1 MNFFSIA
8 YNNFKHNIKTYALN
22 LMAMIFSVAVY
33 YNFIA
38 LSDNPQIVQ
47 LNQIMN
53 IVRSASTSTAVLL
66 LVFLIFFIWYSNSF
80 FLKQKKKEIGIYAF
94 MGIDNYKIGLIYA
107 LEGFLQGLLSIVIG
121 SFVGVLF
128 SKLFIMLLCKVA
140 FLDVKINFFISV
152 HALIETIIT
161 FLIIFFII
169 SVLGYFNI
177 VRSKL
182 IDLFNASKQQEGLP
196 KLSKFKAVSSIIII
210 LGAYG
215 MCTSLSK
222 LMVIASVPVITIM
235 VIFATYGLFG
245 SFFSMIMRYLL
256 DKKQILYNGT
266 NIVSISNIVFR
277 IKGNY
282 KTLATIAIL
291 IASAITALGTA
302 TSIKYNTKIELDLP
316 YSFTYVL
323 DGNFEDEIESKVNKY
338 ITSAN
343 HSILLKEKVNFILV
357 NKLKIDDN
365 LSNDEFMVVKA
376 SDFKKITRDLKV
388 KDTEDILKKS
398 ELRSG
403 EAIYVQRPKTLVQ
416 ANKLQKVQISNLKY
430 NVKMDLKTPLFGGI
444 KNNPCLIV
452 NDKDYEIIK
461 NDFKESKF
469 YGIIVND
476 QKNTLDLS
484 AKLRTIRVLDNN
496 LYSYAQKYRSGYEG
510 YGVIFFMGCFLALV
524 FVVATGSIIH
534 FKILSEAYMDKEKYK
549 ILLKIGMTE
558 KELKRTISK
567 QAAVYFILPLL
578 VGVIHSSFGIVILG
592 RLMECNLI
600 LPTVISVATFGV
612 IYGMFYIF
620 TLGKFRQVLNPYN

>member
-1 MNFFSIA
+1 MNSFSIA

-38 LSDNPQIVQ
+38 LNDNPQIVQ
-47 LNQIMN
+47 LNEIMN
-53 IVRSASTSTAVLL
+53 VVRSASTSTAVLL

-121 SFVGVLF
+121 SFIGILF

-140 FLDVKINFFISV
+140 FLDVKVNFFISV

-182 IDLFNASKQQEGLP
+182 IDLFNASRKQEGLP
-196 KLSKFKAVSSIIII
+196 KLSKFKAAASIIII
-210 LGAYG
+210 LIAYG
-215 MCTSLSK
+215 MCIGLPKLS
-222 LMVIASVPVITIM
+222 VIGSIPIITIM
-235 VIFATYGLFG
+235 VIFATYWLFG

-266 NIVSISNIVFR
+266 NVISISNIVFR

-302 TSIKYNTKIELDLP
+302 TSIKYNTNIELDLP
-316 YSFTYVL
+316 YSFTYIL
-323 DGNFEDEIESKVNKY
+323 DGNTGDEIEPKVNKY

-343 HSILLKEKVNFILV
+343 HNILLKEKVNFIFV
-357 NKLKIDDN
+357 DKFKTDENFSK
-365 LSNDEFMVVKA
+365 DEFMVVKA
-376 SDFKKITRDLKV
+376 SDFKKITGDLKV
-388 KDTEDILKKS
+388 KDAENILEKS
-398 ELRSG
+398 KLESG
-403 EAIYVQRPKTLVQ
+403 EVIYVERPKTLVGAKKIQ
-416 ANKLQKVQISNLKY
+416 NIEISNLKY
-430 NVKMDLKTPLFGGI
+430 KVKMNLKTPLFGGI
-444 KNNPCLIV
+444 ENDPCLIV
-452 NDKDYEIIK
+452 NDKDYEAMK
-461 NDFKESKF
+461 ANFKESKF

-484 AKLRTIRVLDNN
+484 AKLKTIRVLDNN
-496 LYSYAQKYRSGYEG
+496 LYSYAQKYRSGYEA
-510 YGVIFFMGCFLALV
+510 YGVVFFMGCFLALV

-567 QAAVYFILPLL
+567 QAAVYFVLPLL
-578 VGVIHSSFGIVILG
+578 VGVIHSLFAIVILG
-592 RLMECNLI
+592 RLMECNLV
-600 LPTVISVATFGV
+600 LPTVISVMIFIV

-620 TLGKFRQVLNPYN
+620 TLDKFRKVI

>member
-1 MNFFSIA
+1 MNSFSIA

-38 LSDNPQIVQ
+38 LNDNPQIVQ

-53 IVRSASTSTAVLL
+53 IVRTASTSTAVLL
-66 LVFLIFFIWYSNSF
+66 LVFLVFFIWYSNSF

-121 SFVGVLF
+121 SFVGILF

-182 IDLFNASKQQEGLP
+182 IDLFNASRRQEGLP
-196 KLSKFKAVSSIIII
+196 KLSKFKAAASIIII
-210 LGAYG
+210 LIAYG
-215 MCTSLSK
+215 MCIRLPK
-222 LMVIASVPVITIM
+222 LAVIGSVPIITIM
-235 VIFATYGLFG
+235 IIFATYWLFG
-245 SFFSMIMRYLL
+245 SFFSMIMRYIL

-302 TSIKYNTKIELDLP
+302 ASIKYNTNIGLDLP

-323 DGNFEDEIESKVNKY
+323 DGNTGDEIEPKVNKY

-343 HSILLKEKVNFILV
+343 HNILLKEKVNFIFV
-357 NKLKIDDN
+357 NKFKTDEN
-365 LSNDEFMVVKA
+365 FSEDEFMVVKA
-376 SDFKKITRDLKV
+376 SDFKKITKDLKV
-388 KDTEDILKKS
+388 KDAEDLLEKS

-403 EAIYVQRPKTLVQ
+403 EVIYVQRPKTLVQ
-416 ANKLQKVQISNLKY
+416 ASKIRNIEISNLKY

-444 KNNPCLIV
+444 INDPCLVV
-452 NDKDYEIIK
+452 NDKDYEMIK
-461 NDFKESKF
+461 SNFKESKF

-496 LYSYAQKYRSGYEG
+496 LYSYAQKYRSGYEA

-567 QAAVYFILPLL
+567 QTAVYFILPLL
-578 VGVIHSSFGIVILG
+578 VGVIHSSFGIVILS
-592 RLMECNLI
+592 RLMDCNLV
-600 LPTVISVATFGV
+600 LPTAISVATFIA

-620 TLGKFRQVLNPYN
+620 TLGKFRKVI

>member
-1 MNFFSIA
+1 
-8 YNNFKHNIKTYALN
+8 
-22 LMAMIFSVAVY
+22 MAMIFSVAVY

-38 LSDNPQIVQ
+38 LNDNPQIVQ
-47 LNQIMN
+47 INEIMN

-66 LVFLIFFIWYSNSF
+66 LVFLVFFIWYSNSF

-121 SFVGVLF
+121 SFVGILF
-128 SKLFIMLLCKVA
+128 SKLFIMILCKVA

-182 IDLFNASKQQEGLP
+182 IDLFNASRKQEGLP
-196 KLSKFKAVSSIIII
+196 KLSKFKAAASIIII
-210 LGAYG
+210 LIAYG
-215 MCTSLSK
+215 MCISLPK
-222 LMVIASVPVITIM
+222 LAVIGSVPIITIM
-235 VIFATYGLFG
+235 IIFATYWLFG
-245 SFFSMIMRYLL
+245 SFFSMIMRYIL

-277 IKGNY
+277 IKENY

-302 TSIKYNTKIELDLP
+302 ASIKYNTNIELDLP
-316 YSFTYVL
+316 YSFTYIL
-323 DGNFEDEIESKVNKY
+323 DGNTGDEIEPKVNKY

-343 HSILLKEKVNFILV
+343 HNILLKEKVNFIFV
-357 NKLKIDDN
+357 NKSKTDEN
-365 LSNDEFMVVKA
+365 FSEDEFMVVKA
-376 SDFKKITRDLKV
+376 SDFKKITKDLKV
-388 KDTEDILKKS
+388 KDAEGILQKS
-398 ELRSG
+398 ELKSG
-403 EAIYVQRPKTLVQ
+403 EVIYVQRPKTLVQ
-416 ANKLQKVQISNLKY
+416 ASKIKNIEINNLKY

-444 KNNPCLIV
+444 INDPCLVV
-452 NDKDYEIIK
+452 NDKDYEAMK
-461 NDFKESKF
+461 GNFKESKF

-496 LYSYAQKYRSGYEG
+496 LYSYAQKYRSGYEA

-558 KELKRTISK
+558 RELKSTISK
-567 QAAVYFILPLL
+567 QTAVYFILPLL
-578 VGVIHSSFGIVILG
+578 VGVIHSSFGIVILS
-592 RLMECNLI
+592 RLMDCNL
-600 LPTVISVATFGV
+600 LLTTAISVVTFIV

-620 TLGKFRQVLNPYN
+620 TLGKFRKVI

>member
-1 MNFFSIA
+1 MNSFSIA

-38 LSDNPQIVQ
+38 LNDNPQIVQ
-47 LNQIMN
+47 INEIMN

-66 LVFLIFFIWYSNSF
+66 LVFLVFFIWYSNSF

-121 SFVGVLF
+121 SFVGILF
-128 SKLFIMLLCKVA
+128 SKLFIMILCKVA

-182 IDLFNASKQQEGLP
+182 IDLFNASRKQEGLP
-196 KLSKFKAVSSIIII
+196 KLSKFKAAASIIII
-210 LGAYG
+210 LIAYG
-215 MCTSLSK
+215 MCISLPK
-222 LMVIASVPVITIM
+222 LAVIGSVPIITIM
-235 VIFATYGLFG
+235 IIFATYWLFG
-245 SFFSMIMRYLL
+245 SFFSMIMRYIL

-277 IKGNY
+277 IKENY

-302 TSIKYNTKIELDLP
+302 ASIKYNTNIELDLP
-316 YSFTYVL
+316 YSFTYIL
-323 DGNFEDEIESKVNKY
+323 DGNTGDEIEPKVNKY

-343 HSILLKEKVNFILV
+343 HNILLKEKVNFIFV
-357 NKLKIDDN
+357 NKSKTDEN
-365 LSNDEFMVVKA
+365 FSEDEFMVVKA
-376 SDFKKITRDLKV
+376 SDFKKITKDLKV
-388 KDTEDILKKS
+388 KDAEGILQKS
-398 ELRSG
+398 ELKSG
-403 EAIYVQRPKTLVQ
+403 EVIYVQRPKTLVQ
-416 ANKLQKVQISNLKY
+416 ASKIKNIEINNLKY

-444 KNNPCLIV
+444 INDPCLVV
-452 NDKDYEIIK
+452 NDKDYEAMK
-461 NDFKESKF
+461 GNFKESKF

-496 LYSYAQKYRSGYEG
+496 LYSYAQKYRSGYEA

-558 KELKRTISK
+558 RELKSTISK
-567 QAAVYFILPLL
+567 QTAVYFILPLL
-578 VGVIHSSFGIVILG
+578 VGVIHSSFGIVILS
-592 RLMECNLI
+592 RLMDCNL
-600 LPTVISVATFGV
+600 LLTTAISVVTFIV

-620 TLGKFRQVLNPYN
+620 TLGKFRKVI

>member
-1 MNFFSIA
+1 MNSFSIA

-38 LSDNPQIVQ
+38 LNDNPQIVQ
-47 LNQIMN
+47 INEIMN
-53 IVRSASTSTAVLL
+53 IVISASTSTAVLL
-66 LVFLIFFIWYSNSF
+66 LVFLVFFIWYSNSF

-121 SFVGVLF
+121 SFVGILF
-128 SKLFIMLLCKVA
+128 SKLFIMILCKVA

-182 IDLFNASKQQEGLP
+182 IDLFNASRKQEGLP
-196 KLSKFKAVSSIIII
+196 KLSKFKAAASIIII
-210 LGAYG
+210 LIAYG
-215 MCTSLSK
+215 MCISLPK
-222 LMVIASVPVITIM
+222 LAVIGSVPIITIM
-235 VIFATYGLFG
+235 IIFATYWLFG
-245 SFFSMIMRYLL
+245 SFFSMIMRYIL

-277 IKGNY
+277 IKENY

-302 TSIKYNTKIELDLP
+302 ASIKYNTNIELDLP
-316 YSFTYVL
+316 YSFTYIL
-323 DGNFEDEIESKVNKY
+323 DGNTGDEIEPKVNKY

-343 HSILLKEKVNFILV
+343 HNILLKEKVNFIFV
-357 NKLKIDDN
+357 NKSKTDEN
-365 LSNDEFMVVKA
+365 FSEDEFMVVKA
-376 SDFKKITRDLKV
+376 SDFKKITKDLKV
-388 KDTEDILKKS
+388 KDAEGILQKS
-398 ELRSG
+398 ELKSG
-403 EAIYVQRPKTLVQ
+403 EVIYVQRPKTLVQ
-416 ANKLQKVQISNLKY
+416 ASKIKNIEINNLKY

-444 KNNPCLIV
+444 INDPCLVV
-452 NDKDYEIIK
+452 NDKDYEAMK
-461 NDFKESKF
+461 GNFKESKF

-496 LYSYAQKYRSGYEG
+496 LYSYAQKYRSGYEA

-558 KELKRTISK
+558 RELKSTISK
-567 QAAVYFILPLL
+567 QTAVYFILPLL
-578 VGVIHSSFGIVILG
+578 VGVIHSSFGIVILS
-592 RLMECNLI
+592 RLMDCNL
-600 LPTVISVATFGV
+600 LLTTAISVVTFIV

-620 TLGKFRQVLNPYN
+620 TLGKFRKVI

>member
-1 MNFFSIA
+1 MNSFSIA

-38 LSDNPQIVQ
+38 LNDNPQIVQ
-47 LNQIMN
+47 INEIMN

-66 LVFLIFFIWYSNSF
+66 LVFLVFFIWYSNSF

-121 SFVGVLF
+121 SFVGILF
-128 SKLFIMLLCKVA
+128 SKLFIMILCKVA

-152 HALIETIIT
+152 YALIETIIT

-182 IDLFNASKQQEGLP
+182 IDLFNASRKQEGLP
-196 KLSKFKAVSSIIII
+196 KLSKFKAAASIIII
-210 LGAYG
+210 LIAYG
-215 MCTSLSK
+215 MCISLPK
-222 LMVIASVPVITIM
+222 LAVIGSVPIITIM
-235 VIFATYGLFG
+235 IIFATYWLFG
-245 SFFSMIMRYLL
+245 SFFSMIMRYIL

-277 IKGNY
+277 IKENY

-302 TSIKYNTKIELDLP
+302 ASIKYNTNIELDLP
-316 YSFTYVL
+316 YSFTYIL
-323 DGNFEDEIESKVNKY
+323 DGNTGDEIEPKVNKY

-343 HSILLKEKVNFILV
+343 HNILLKEKVNFIFV
-357 NKLKIDDN
+357 NKSKTDEN
-365 LSNDEFMVVKA
+365 FSEDEFMVVKA
-376 SDFKKITRDLKV
+376 SDFKKITKDLKV
-388 KDTEDILKKS
+388 KDAEGILQKS
-398 ELRSG
+398 ELKSG
-403 EAIYVQRPKTLVQ
+403 EVIYVQRPKTLVQ
-416 ANKLQKVQISNLKY
+416 ASKIKNIEINNLKY

-444 KNNPCLIV
+444 INDPCLVV
-452 NDKDYEIIK
+452 NDKDYEAMK
-461 NDFKESKF
+461 GNFKESKF

-496 LYSYAQKYRSGYEG
+496 LYSYAQKYRSGYEA

-558 KELKRTISK
+558 RELKSTISK
-567 QAAVYFILPLL
+567 QTAVYFILPLL
-578 VGVIHSSFGIVILG
+578 VGVIHSSFGIVILS
-592 RLMECNLI
+592 RLMDCNL
-600 LPTVISVATFGV
+600 LLTTAISVVTFIV

-620 TLGKFRQVLNPYN
+620 TLGKFRKVI

>member
-1 MNFFSIA
+1 MNSFSIA

-38 LSDNPQIVQ
+38 LNDNPQISK
-47 LNQIMN
+47 LSEIMN
-53 IVRSASTSTAVLL
+53 IVRTASTSTAVLL
-66 LVFLIFFIWYSNSF
+66 LVFLVFFIWYSNSF
-80 FLKQKKKEIGIYAF
+80 FLKQKKKEIGVYAF

-121 SFVGVLF
+121 SFVGILF

-182 IDLFNASKQQEGLP
+182 IDLFNASRKQEGLP
-196 KLSKFKAVSSIIII
+196 KLSKFKAAASIIII
-210 LGAYG
+210 LIAYG
-215 MCTSLSK
+215 MCISLPK
-222 LMVIASVPVITIM
+222 LAVIGSVPIITIM
-235 VIFATYGLFG
+235 IIFATYWLFG
-245 SFFSMIMRYLL
+245 SFFSMIMRYIL

-302 TSIKYNTKIELDLP
+302 ASIKYNTNIGLDLP

-323 DGNFEDEIESKVNKY
+323 DGNTGDEIEPKVNKY

-343 HSILLKEKVNFILV
+343 HNILLKEKVNFIFV
-357 NKLKIDDN
+357 NKFKTDEN
-365 LSNDEFMVVKA
+365 FSEDEFMVVKA
-376 SDFKKITRDLKV
+376 SDFKKITKDLKV
-388 KDTEDILKKS
+388 KDAEDLLEKS

-403 EAIYVQRPKTLVQ
+403 EVIYVQRPKTLVQ
-416 ANKLQKVQISNLKY
+416 ASKIKNIEISNLKY

-444 KNNPCLIV
+444 INDPCLVV
-452 NDKDYEIIK
+452 NDKDYEMIK
-461 NDFKESKF
+461 SNFKESKF

-496 LYSYAQKYRSGYEG
+496 LYSYAQKYRSGYEA

-558 KELKRTISK
+558 RELKSTISK
-567 QAAVYFILPLL
+567 QTAVYFILPLL
-578 VGVIHSSFGIVILG
+578 VGVIHSSFGIVILS
-592 RLMECNLI
+592 RLMDCNL
-600 LPTVISVATFGV
+600 LLTTAISVVTFIV

-620 TLGKFRQVLNPYN
+620 TLGKFRKVI

>member
-1 MNFFSIA
+1 MNSFSIA

-38 LSDNPQIVQ
+38 LNDNPQIVQ
-47 LNQIMN
+47 INEIMN

-66 LVFLIFFIWYSNSF
+66 LVFLVFFIWYSNSF

-121 SFVGVLF
+121 SFVGILF
-128 SKLFIMLLCKVA
+128 SKLFIMILCKVA

-182 IDLFNASKQQEGLP
+182 IDLFNASRKQEGLP
-196 KLSKFKAVSSIIII
+196 KLSKFKAAASIIII
-210 LGAYG
+210 LIAYG
-215 MCTSLSK
+215 MCISLPK
-222 LMVIASVPVITIM
+222 LAVIGSVPIITIM
-235 VIFATYGLFG
+235 IIFATYWLFG
-245 SFFSMIMRYLL
+245 SFFSMIMRYIL

-277 IKGNY
+277 IKENY

-302 TSIKYNTKIELDLP
+302 ASIKYNTNIELDLP
-316 YSFTYVL
+316 YSFTYIL
-323 DGNFEDEIESKVNKY
+323 DGNTGDEIEPKVNKY

-343 HSILLKEKVNFILV
+343 HNILLKEKVNFIFV
-357 NKLKIDDN
+357 NKSKTDEN
-365 LSNDEFMVVKA
+365 FSEDEFMVVKA
-376 SDFKKITRDLKV
+376 SDFKKITKDLKV
-388 KDTEDILKKS
+388 KDAEGILQKS
-398 ELRSG
+398 ELKSG
-403 EAIYVQRPKTLVQ
+403 EVIYVQRPKTLVQ
-416 ANKLQKVQISNLKY
+416 ASKIKNIEINNLKY

-444 KNNPCLIV
+444 INDPCLVV
-452 NDKDYEIIK
+452 NDKDYEAMK
-461 NDFKESKF
+461 GNFKESKF

-496 LYSYAQKYRSGYEG
+496 LYSYAQKYRSGYEA

-558 KELKRTISK
+558 RELKSTISK
-567 QAAVYFILPLL
+567 QTAVYFILPLL
-578 VGVIHSSFGIVILG
+578 VGVIHSSFGIVILS
-592 RLMECNLI
+592 RLMECNLV
-600 LPTVISVATFGV
+600 LPTAISVVTFIV

-620 TLGKFRQVLNPYN
+620 TLGKFRKVI

>member
-1 MNFFSIA
+1 
-8 YNNFKHNIKTYALN
+8 
-22 LMAMIFSVAVY
+22 MAMIFSVAVY

-38 LSDNPQIVQ
+38 LNDNPQIVQ
-47 LNQIMN
+47 INEIMN

-121 SFVGVLF
+121 SFVGILF

-152 HALIETIIT
+152 HALIETIVA

-182 IDLFNASKQQEGLP
+182 IDLFNASRKQEGLP
-196 KLSKFKAVSSIIII
+196 KLSKFKAAASIIII
-210 LGAYG
+210 LIAYG
-215 MCTSLSK
+215 MCISLPK
-222 LMVIASVPVITIM
+222 LAVIGSVPIITIM
-235 VIFATYGLFG
+235 IIFATYWLFG
-245 SFFSMIMRYLL
+245 SFFSMIMRYIL

-302 TSIKYNTKIELDLP
+302 ASIKYNTNIELDLP
-316 YSFTYVL
+316 YSFTYIL
-323 DGNFEDEIESKVNKY
+323 DGNTGDEIEPKVNKY

-343 HSILLKEKVNFILV
+343 HNILLKEKVNFIFV
-357 NKLKIDDN
+357 NKFKTDEN
-365 LSNDEFMVVKA
+365 FSEDEFMVVKA
-376 SDFKKITRDLKV
+376 SDFKKIKKDLKV
-388 KDTEDILKKS
+388 KDAEGLLEKP

-403 EAIYVQRPKTLVQ
+403 EIIYVQRPKTLVQ
-416 ANKLQKVQISNLKY
+416 ASKIKNIEINNLKY

-444 KNNPCLIV
+444 INDPCLVV
-452 NDKDYEIIK
+452 NDKDYEAMK
-461 NDFKESKF
+461 GNFKESKF

-496 LYSYAQKYRSGYEG
+496 LYSYAQKYRSGYEA

-558 KELKRTISK
+558 RELKRTISK
-567 QAAVYFILPLL
+567 QTAVYFILPLL
-578 VGVIHSSFGIVILG
+578 VGVIHSSFGIVVLG
-592 RLMECNLI
+592 RLMECNLV
-600 LPTVISVATFGV
+600 LPTAISVATFIV

-620 TLGKFRQVLNPYN
+620 TLGKFRKVI

>member
-1 MNFFSIA
+1 MNSFSIA

-38 LSDNPQIVQ
+38 LNDNPQIVQ
-47 LNQIMN
+47 INEIMN

-66 LVFLIFFIWYSNSF
+66 LVFLVFFIWYSNSF

-121 SFVGVLF
+121 SFIGILF

-140 FLDVKINFFISV
+140 FLDVKINFFVSV

-182 IDLFNASKQQEGLP
+182 IDLFNASRRQEGLP
-196 KLSKFKAVSSIIII
+196 KLSKFKAAASIIII
-210 LGAYG
+210 LIAYG
-215 MCTSLSK
+215 MCISLPK
-222 LMVIASVPVITIM
+222 LAVIGSVPIITIM
-235 VIFATYGLFG
+235 IIFATYWLFG
-245 SFFSMIMRYLL
+245 SFFSMIMRYIL

-302 TSIKYNTKIELDLP
+302 ASIKYNTKIELDLP
-316 YSFTYVL
+316 YSFTYIL
-323 DGNFEDEIESKVNKY
+323 DGNTGDEIEPKVNKY

-343 HSILLKEKVNFILV
+343 HNILLKEKVNFIFV
-357 NKLKIDDN
+357 NKFKIDKN
-365 LSNDEFMVVKA
+365 LSEDEFMVVKA
-376 SDFKKITRDLKV
+376 SDFKKITKDLKV
-388 KDTEDILKKS
+388 KDAEGILQKS
-398 ELRSG
+398 ELKSG
-403 EAIYVQRPKTLVQ
+403 EVIYVQRPKTLVQ
-416 ANKLQKVQISNLKY
+416 ASKIKNIEISNLKY

-444 KNNPCLIV
+444 INDPCLVV

-461 NDFKESKF
+461 SNFKESKF

-496 LYSYAQKYRSGYEG
+496 LYSYAQKYRSGYEA

-558 KELKRTISK
+558 RELKSTISK
-567 QAAVYFILPLL
+567 QTAVYFILPLL
-578 VGVIHSSFGIVILG
+578 VGVIHSSFGIVILS
-592 RLMECNLI
+592 RLMDCNLL
-600 LPTVISVATFGV
+600 LPTAVSVATFIV

-620 TLGKFRQVLNPYN
+620 TLGKFRKVI